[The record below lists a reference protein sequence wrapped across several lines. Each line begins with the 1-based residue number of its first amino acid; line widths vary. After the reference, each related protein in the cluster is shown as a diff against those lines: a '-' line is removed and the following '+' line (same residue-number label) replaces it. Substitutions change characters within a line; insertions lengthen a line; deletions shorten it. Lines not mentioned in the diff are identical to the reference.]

1 MMNGKIVTR
10 EFVVYDSD
18 SGEIEDRIIAH
29 CKATEHLP
37 DTYQTEIVVLKHVN
51 GKLHNNLYFPKETS
65 ICIADCYSRT
75 KRNSGVS

>member
-37 DTYQTEIVVLKHVN
+37 NTYQTEIVVLKHVD
-51 GKLHNNLYFPKETS
+51 GKLHNNLYFPKGTA
-65 ICIADCYSRT
+65 IHLA
-75 KRNSGVS
+75 NSHIDPI